1 MLRLYVCL
9 GLPLGYL
16 DTLLFTYYI
25 LQVFVSSCDFLTIVC
40 DIHGICSTF
49 FVCLFYFSFFKHFY
63 KFTFFTFLQLYIY
76 VNLQIVANYSAIL
89 YGNVESMLFMF
100 LFNPWGYLIHSGV
113 ICYGIPIFIS
123 FHVLGDY
130 YQNILL
136 MNLSKNQEVLLYETP
151 TSFTLYITS
160 KKYKNELP
168 HCL

>member
-100 LFNPWGYLIHSGV
+100 IFNPWRYVIHNV
-113 ICYGIPIFIS
+113 FICYVTLNYFL
-123 FHVLGDY
+123 FHQFGDD

-136 MNLSKNQEVLLYETP
+136 MSLSKNQEVILYETP

>member
-63 KFTFFTFLQLYIY
+63 KFTFFTFSWLYIY

-100 LFNPWGYLIHSGV
+100 IFNPWRYLIHN
-113 ICYGIPIFIS
+113 
-123 FHVLGDY
+123 VL
-130 YQNILL
+130 
-136 MNLSKNQEVLLYETP
+136 
-151 TSFTLYITS
+151 FT
-160 KKYKNELP
+160 
-168 HCL
+168 

>member
-63 KFTFFTFLQLYIY
+63 KFTFFTFLCLYIY

-100 LFNPWGYLIHSGV
+100 IFNPWRYSIHNV
-113 ICYGIPIFIS
+113 FICYVILFIS
-123 FHVLGDY
+123 S
-130 YQNILL
+130 IWR
-136 MNLSKNQEVLLYETP
+136 
-151 TSFTLYITS
+151 
-160 KKYKNELP
+160 
-168 HCL
+168 

>member
-76 VNLQIVANYSAIL
+76 VNLQIVANYSAML
-89 YGNVESMLFMF
+89 YGNFKSMLFMF
-100 LFNPWGYLIHSGV
+100 IFKPWGYLIHNV
-113 ICYGIPIFIS
+113 LLTYLFIS
-123 FHVLGDY
+123 S
-130 YQNILL
+130 IWRLL
-136 MNLSKNQEVLLYETP
+136 STYPFDQL
-151 TSFTLYITS
+151 I
-160 KKYKNELP
+160 KKSGSASL
-168 HCL
+168 

>member
-100 LFNPWGYLIHSGV
+100 IFNPWRYL
-113 ICYGIPIFIS
+113 
-123 FHVLGDY
+123 FHNVSLNYFLFHQFGDD

-136 MNLSKNQEVLLYETP
+136 MSLSKNQEVILYETP
-151 TSFTLYITS
+151 TSLTLYITS